1 MCLPI
6 TFILLAEKSRINSPF
21 CLIGQCKNS
30 LPNLWISQFFDD
42 NAGDYS
48 GDGAQHLCSKYD
60 PYFQPANLLKVISD
74 AIYVLDSMPCT
85 CGCFIEEPCE
95 NPTVSRS
102 DYNSFQSSTVL
113 LGSYVLDNDVWN
125 TEGEQNGLESWVIY
139 YTGAL
144 RSDWRAGRSSSTVH
158 NDAYRS
164 KIAPGFLL
172 TYNMAYRRTDRNG
185 RLLL

>member
-1 MCLPI
+1 
-6 TFILLAEKSRINSPF
+6 
-21 CLIGQCKNS
+21 
-30 LPNLWISQFFDD
+30 
-42 NAGDYS
+42 
-48 GDGAQHLCSKYD
+48 
-60 PYFQPANLLKVISD
+60 
-74 AIYVLDSMPCT
+74 MPCT

-144 RSDWRAGRSSSTVH
+144 RSDWRAGIHLLLQSTMMLIE
-158 NDAYRS
+158 ARLLR
-164 KIAPGFLL
+164 GFLL
-172 TYNMAYRRTDRNG
+172 TITWPTVEQTVTEDYCYDYLDTEFETPGDFGDGWVWTSYTKSCRQFWYRGFNTAGLGWFRDV
-185 RLLL
+185 LI